1 MFYGRWETMFSPDF
15 ARKEDMA
22 GLNGF
27 QLFRKSSRKWRGVDF
42 MALVPEKACEW
53 TQGDMPGQII
63 LLQRRFS
70 TGLLGRFLQPRL
82 MEAKKHIRIPLE
94 DRGSFIWTQI
104 DGKRTVRDMAEAF
117 GKEFPGEKD
126 QVPERVATY
135 LYQMADNKLIGFVN
149 FKV

>member
-1 MFYGRWETMFSPDF
+1 MD
-15 ARKEDMA
+15 
-22 GLNGF
+22 GF
-27 QLFRKSSRKWRGVDF
+27 TGMKGSNIFRKSSRKWRGVDF
-42 MALVPEKACEW
+42 MTLVPEKACEW
-53 TQGDMPGQII
+53 TQGDVPGQTI

-82 MEAKKHIRIPLE
+82 KETKKYIRIPLE
-94 DRGSFIWTQI
+94 DRGSFLWGQI

-117 GKEFPGEKD
+117 GMEFSDEKD

-135 LYQMADNKLIGFVN
+135 LFQMADNKLIGFVN